1 MTPEKVYERF
11 CEEFPGLVPQVTRWF
26 KRHTDSAEAS
36 IRLMLR
42 NNRSLIFSINKDGTW
57 VLKRRGGRG

>member
-11 CEEFPGLVPQVTRWF
+11 CKEFPDMVPQVTRWF
-26 KRHTDSAEAS
+26 RRHTDSAAYS

-42 NNRSLIFSINKDGTW
+42 NGRSLIFSINKDGTW
-57 VLKRRGGRG
+57 VLKRK